1 MNAVFFYLVNEFF
14 GPSGVFKNN
23 EKSNINAVE
32 YIIIWLSHMLN
43 LKDSTGNILT
53 NFYKIYIKNQEKYK
67 NTINGVE
74 GCNNYDDLIYK
85 KNELMNI
92 TNEKLSKFYAP
103 FKSLCNMYNEFN
115 ENKKDCTNCLND
127 AKEFVENFNELN
139 KDYNNGKDSPYNQ
152 LLSTLS
158 TDYDNLKN
166 KCNGNSSFP
175 TIDKPNITPKCP
187 EQTSEQNS
195 EQIHVNISTK
205 NSEQTHVNI
214 SIIWLSHMLNLK
226 DSTGNILTN
235 FYKIYIKNQEKYK
248 NTINGVEGCN
258 NYDDLIY
265 KKNELMNITNEKLSK
280 FYAPFKSLCNMYN
293 EFNENKK
300 DCTNCLNDAKEFVE
314 NFNELNKDYNN
325 GKDSPYNQLL
335 STLSTDY
342 DNLKNKCN

>member
-1 MNAVFFYLVNEFF
+1 CEKFMNVWEFFPDKLAQNNEYHEINDSNFLNSYCGSYNCDTDLQKMNAVFFYLVNEFF

-127 AKEFVENFNELN
+127 AKEFVEKFNELN

-175 TIDKPNITPKCP
+175 PIETIQSSGQSSEQTSKQTVETSDQSP
-187 EQTSEQNS
+187 EQTSKQNPEQTVQIL
-195 EQIHVNISTK
+195 EQISEVTSSNSSIGNKLFTVLSIFGAIAFFLGIS
-205 NSEQTHVNI
+205 
-214 SIIWLSHMLNLK
+214 
-226 DSTGNILTN
+226 
-235 FYKIYIKNQEKYK
+235 YKYSLFGFRKRAQKQYLREKIKN
-248 NTINGVEGCN
+248 I
-258 NYDDLIY
+258 
-265 KKNELMNITNEKLSK
+265 KKRMN
-280 FYAPFKSLCNMYN
+280 
-293 EFNENKK
+293 
-300 DCTNCLNDAKEFVE
+300 
-314 NFNELNKDYNN
+314 
-325 GKDSPYNQLL
+325 
-335 STLSTDY
+335 
-342 DNLKNKCN
+342 